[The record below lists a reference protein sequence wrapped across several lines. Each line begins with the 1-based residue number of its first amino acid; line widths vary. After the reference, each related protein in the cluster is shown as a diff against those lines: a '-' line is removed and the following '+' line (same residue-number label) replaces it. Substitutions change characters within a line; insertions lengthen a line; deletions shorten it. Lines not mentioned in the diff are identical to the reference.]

1 MVFSYRT
8 LKQVFKEMCQQLR
21 KSLDFSVTCNLK
33 PETLNSFALP
43 PAILLIILLLNTP
56 AFAQPELSKK
66 QQQALTELFQSSEL
80 FPNIFTGFAL
90 YDPEAQVML
99 YEKDSDKYYT
109 PASNTKILT
118 LYTALQVLGDS
129 IPALRYVQTGDSII
143 FWGTGNPLFLHPKLP
158 TDSTVLAFLKDTSY
172 QLFFSAHNFQEERF
186 GPGWAWDDYNDYYQA
201 ERSPFPIYGNLA
213 HFERLELEEGF
224 QVFPPH
230 FQHHLAFNPAL
241 DNNRPRIRRQE
252 FANSFEYNHRALSG
266 LPFSAEVPFCTSP
279 QTIAE
284 LLSDT
289 LGRSVGLINLLE
301 LPAQPAMTLQSPIPD
316 TLYRLLM
323 YDSDNFIAEQLLL
336 ACSEKISGQLRSE
349 EAIRYAGDSLFQSLP
364 DKLVWRDGS
373 GLSRYNLFTPRGL
386 AGVLDMLY
394 HKLPRGRLLRFFP
407 AGGVSGTVRDVYKGG
422 KEAYVFA
429 KTGTLANKHCLSGY
443 LLTEKGRLL
452 IFSFM
457 NNNYVNGTG
466 PVKEEMEKVL
476 RFVRENF

>member
-1 MVFSYRT
+1 MIPCLPLIAFLAALCFST
-8 LKQVFKEMCQQLR
+8 
-21 KSLDFSVTCNLK
+21 
-33 PETLNSFALP
+33 
-43 PAILLIILLLNTP
+43 PAIT
-56 AFAQPELSKK
+56 QPELSKK
-66 QQQALTELFQSSEL
+66 QQQALDELFQTSEL
-80 FPNIFTGFAL
+80 FPKIFTGFAL
-90 YDPEAQVML
+90 CDPEAQAML
-99 YEKDSDKYYT
+99 FEKDADKYFT

-118 LYTALQVLGDS
+118 FYTALQVLGDS

-143 FWGTGNPLFLHPKLP
+143 FWGTGNPLFLHPRLP

-213 HFERLELEEGF
+213 RFERLELGEGF
-224 QVFPPH
+224 QAFPAH
-230 FQHHLAFNPAL
+230 FRHHLAFNPEME
-241 DNNRPRIRRQE
+241 NHRPIIRRQE
-252 FANSFEYNHRALSG
+252 HSNSFEYNHHALSG
-266 LPFSAEVPFCTSP
+266 LPFKVEVPFRASP
-279 QTIAE
+279 QMIAE

-289 LGRSVGLINLLE
+289 LGRPVGLANLGE
-301 LPAQPAMTLQSPIPD
+301 LPSQPVVTIQSPVPD

-336 ACSEKISGQLRSE
+336 ACSEKLSGQLHTD
-349 EAIRYAGDSLFQSLP
+349 EAIRFAGDSLFQSLP

-373 GLSRYNLFTPRGL
+373 GLSRYNLFTPRDL

-394 HKLPRGRLLRFFP
+394 HKLPRGRLLSFFP
-407 AGGVSGTVRDVYKGG
+407 AGGVSGTVRDIYKGK
-422 KEAYVFA
+422 KEPYVFA

>member
-1 MVFSYRT
+1 MN
-8 LKQVFKEMCQQLR
+8 
-21 KSLDFSVTCNLK
+21 SLAS
-33 PETLNSFALP
+33 P
-43 PAILLIILLLNTP
+43 PAILLIILLLNTS

-66 QQQALTELFQSSEL
+66 QQQGLIERFQNSEL
-80 FPNIFTGFAL
+80 FPQIFTGFAL
-90 YDPEAQVML
+90 YDPEAQTML
-99 YEKDSDKYYT
+99 FEKDADKYYT

-118 LYTALQVLGDS
+118 FYTALQVLGDS

-158 TDSTVLAFLKDTSY
+158 TDSTVLAFLKDTTY
-172 QLFFSAHNFQEERF
+172 QLFFSTHNFQEERF

-213 HFERLELEEGF
+213 RFERLELEEGF

-230 FQHHLAFNPAL
+230 FQDHLAFNPSM
-241 DNNRPRIRRQE
+241 DNTRPRIRRQE

-266 LPFSAEVPFCTSP
+266 LPFSTEVPFCTSP

-289 LGRSVGLINLLE
+289 LGRPVGLINLLE

-316 TLYRLLM
+316 TLYRLFL
-323 YDSDNFIAEQLLL
+323 YESDNFIAEQLLL
-336 ACSEKISGQLRSE
+336 ACSEKISGVLQTE
-349 EAIRYAGDSLFQSLP
+349 EAIDYASDSLFQSLP

-373 GLSRYNLFTPRGL
+373 GLSRYNLFTPRDLVGI
-386 AGVLDMLY
+386 LDMLY
-394 HKLPRGRLLRFFP
+394 QKVPHERLLSFFP
-407 AGGVSGTVRDVYKGG
+407 AGGVRGTIQEFYKGD
-422 KEAYVFA
+422 KEPYVFA

-443 LLTEKGRLL
+443 LLTKKGRLL

-457 NNNYVNGTG
+457 NNNYVDGTG
-466 PVKEEMEKVL
+466 QVKEEMEKVL
-476 RFVRENF
+476 RYVRENL